1 MVREALGF
9 ADRVLHDSL
18 QLGVLLLVGVRDTNK
33 G

>member
-18 QLGVLLLVGVRDTNK
+18 ELGVLLLVGVRDANE